1 MLPLI
6 DLRSHCDAGRPD
18 GTSTYKAEIRVC
30 LENMWNQKLVC
41 KNFPNLAYVIKKK
54 KKTLR
59 DFFEFENNSRN
70 CITFS
75 KIYRNNSYEPSKIN
89 TF

>member
-54 KKTLR
+54 KKKPSEIFLNLKTILEIALHFQKYIETTLM
-59 DFFEFENNSRN
+59 SHQ
-70 CITFS
+70 
-75 KIYRNNSYEPSKIN
+75 K
-89 TF
+89 